1 LIEKTNELDQTPI
14 VAGTKLSH
22 YSTTNVLDSKL
33 RAVLDA
39 TPFPVAI
46 VDLEDNQIT
55 FWSQSAL
62 TLFGHTAPTAAEWY
76 EIAYPD
82 FGYRAEVVNRWKPF
96 LEMAKSS
103 RQTVNAGE
111 YKVTCRDGS
120 VRICELYASFL
131 ADNLIVTF
139 NDITE
144 RKQTEIALSENQS
157 ILSSLVNNIPDV
169 IYVKNMEGR
178 YLLMNETGLKFLGK
192 PSEEVIG
199 FTDTALF
206 PPEQAKLLIE
216 KDTQILMKVQPDNF
230 EEEVGAG
237 VRKRHFLTTKGIM
250 REGDGSISGL
260 FGISRDITDRKQIE
274 KELHQQKQFS
284 DDILNS
290 LPGIFYMLNQ
300 QGQFIRVNT
309 QFYQVSGYSKEEI
322 ESMSVRDFFEGADKD
337 LIVRR
342 MQDVFERGDSF
353 AEADFVTKSGK
364 KIPYYFT
371 GHRTHIND
379 KTYLIGIGSDI
390 TESKIVK
397 DELRFHSN
405 ILQSL
410 TEGIILVR
418 ISDGVIFFNNPQMD
432 HLFGYQPGE
441 LIGRYVSIL
450 NAHSDQSPEEVAEK
464 INAELRNKGTWNGD
478 IENIT
483 KDGKPFWCHVNI
495 STLDHPEYGEVW
507 VAVHEDISTR
517 KQVEQI
523 QAMHQLVLE
532 TTRDGFWLYDLNGY
546 LLEVNQAYANMTG
559 YTREELIGKN
569 ISQISAHSIT
579 PELVLARIEKA
590 IDHGLSYF
598 ETQHRH
604 KDGHFMD
611 FDVSIAYIP
620 EAKCLFSFM
629 RDISHRKEA
638 EKTTRI
644 AATAFETHEAIM
656 ITDANANIIRVN
668 QAFEDITGYSAEDVL
683 GKNPRMLSSG
693 HQGRDFYADMW
704 HQLLTKGAWTGE
716 ILDRRKNGQL
726 YPKWLTITAVKDSE
740 AKTSE
745 YVAIFSDITAR
756 KKAEEEIYSLAF
768 YDALTKLPNRRF
780 LLDRMQ
786 QALSV
791 SARSK
796 NYGALLFLDM
806 DRFKTL
812 NDTLGHDYG
821 DLFLIEIARRLQQ
834 CVREVDTVG
843 RIGGDEYVV
852 LIEEINLNAEE
863 SSRKI
868 ALVAEKIR
876 ASLSSP
882 YLIKESEYHSSPSVG
897 VSLYHGNQETVEAIL
912 KHADMA
918 MYQAKESGGNTVRF
932 FDPAMQ
938 LSVETRALLEADLR
952 HAVPAKQLLLYYQ
965 IQLDSELRPLGAE
978 ALLRWSHPVR
988 GMVSPMQ
995 FIPIAEESLLI
1006 LEIGHWVLESA
1017 CKQLA
1022 IWSKNEQTQQLMLA
1036 INVSAQ
1042 QFKRHDFV
1050 ETVTTLINIHQI
1062 NANYLKLELT
1072 ETVVLE
1078 DVTNV
1083 VSKMH
1088 ALKALGVRLSLDD
1101 FGTGYSSLSYLK
1113 QLPLD
1118 QIKIDQSFV
1127 RDMTTDPN
1135 DAVMVQTI
1143 INLAQN
1149 FRLNV
1154 IAEGVETQAQLNA
1167 LKKYGCMAYQ
1177 GYLFSKPVPIEE
1189 FEAIIKQI

>member
-1 LIEKTNELDQTPI
+1 MVSERASLTEKTNELDQARKN
-14 VAGTKLSH
+14 AGTELSH
-22 YSTTNVLDSKL
+22 YSTKEVLDSKL

-46 VDLEDNQIT
+46 VDLQDSNIK
-55 FWSQSAL
+55 FWSHSAL

-82 FGYRAEVVNRWKPF
+82 SDYRTDVVNRWKPF
-96 LEMAKSS
+96 LEKAQSS
-103 RQTVNAGE
+103 GRTVNTGE
-111 YKVTCRDGS
+111 YRITCRDGS
-120 VRICELYASFL
+120 VRICELYASFIE
-131 ADNLIVTF
+131 DNLIVTF

-144 RKQTEIALSENQS
+144 RKIAEN
-157 ILSSLVNNIPDV
+157 
-169 IYVKNMEGR
+169 E
-178 YLLMNETGLKFLGK
+178 LK
-192 PSEEVIG
+192 
-199 FTDTALF
+199 
-206 PPEQAKLLIE
+206 
-216 KDTQILMKVQPDNF
+216 
-230 EEEVGAG
+230 
-237 VRKRHFLTTKGIM
+237 
-250 REGDGSISGL
+250 
-260 FGISRDITDRKQIE
+260 
-274 KELHQQKQFS
+274 
-284 DDILNS
+284 
-290 LPGIFYMLNQ
+290 
-300 QGQFIRVNT
+300 
-309 QFYQVSGYSKEEI
+309 
-322 ESMSVRDFFEGADKD
+322 
-337 LIVRR
+337 
-342 MQDVFERGDSF
+342 
-353 AEADFVTKSGK
+353 
-364 KIPYYFT
+364 
-371 GHRTHIND
+371 
-379 KTYLIGIGSDI
+379 
-390 TESKIVK
+390 
-397 DELRFHSN
+397 FHSN

-418 ISDGVIFFNNPQMD
+418 SNDGVVFFNNPQMD

-441 LIGRYVSIL
+441 LIGKYVSIL
-450 NAHSDQSPEEVAEK
+450 NAPSEKSPEETAEK
-464 INAELRNKGTWNGD
+464 INAELRSKGSWNGD
-478 IENIT
+478 VENIT
-483 KDGKPFWCHVNI
+483 KDGKPFWSHVSI
-495 STLDHPEYGEVW
+495 STLDHSEYGKVW
-507 VAVHEDISTR
+507 VAVHEDISAR
-517 KQVEQI
+517 KQVEKI

-532 TTRDGFWLYDLNGY
+532 TTRDGFWLFDLKGY
-546 LLEVNQAYANMTG
+546 LLDVNQAYAIMTG

-569 ISQISAHSIT
+569 ISQISAQSIT

-590 IDHGLSYF
+590 IAHGLSYF

-604 KDGHFMD
+604 KDGHAMD

-638 EKTTRI
+638 EKITRI

-668 QAFEDITGYSAEDVL
+668 QAFQEITGYSIEDVI
-683 GKNPRMLSSG
+683 GKNPRILSSG
-693 HQGRDFYADMW
+693 RQDKEFYVKMW
-704 HQLLTKGAWTGE
+704 QQLLDKGSWLGE
-716 ILDRRKNGQL
+716 IWDKRKNGQI
-726 YPKWLTITAVKDSE
+726 YPKWMTITAVKNNE
-740 AKTSE
+740 GKTTE

-756 KKAEEEIYSLAF
+756 KKAEEEIYSLAY
-768 YDALTKLPNRRF
+768 YDTLTKLPNRRF
-780 LLDRMQ
+780 LLDRMH

-791 SARSK
+791 SARSQ

-834 CVREVDTVG
+834 CVREVDAVG

-868 ALVAEKIR
+868 ALIAEKIR

-882 YLIKESEYHSSPSVG
+882 YLIKESEYHSSPSLG
-897 VSLYHGNQETVEAIL
+897 VSLYRGNDESVETIL

-918 MYQAKESGGNTVRF
+918 MYQAKEAGGNTVRF

-938 LSVETRALLEADLR
+938 LAVETRSLLEADMR
-952 HAVPAKQLLLYYQ
+952 HAVPEKQLRLFYQ

-978 ALLRWSHPVR
+978 ALIRWIHPER
-988 GMVSPMQ
+988 GMVSPAQ
-995 FIPIAEESLLI
+995 FIPIAEESTLI
-1006 LEIGHWVLESA
+1006 LDIGNWVLETA

-1022 IWSKNEQTQQLMLA
+1022 LWGKRELTKGLILA
-1036 INVSAQ
+1036 VNVSAQ
-1042 QFKRHDFV
+1042 QFKRHDFLDI
-1050 ETVTTLINIHQI
+1050 VTTMVNVHNVNPYL
-1062 NANYLKLELT
+1062 LKLELT
-1072 ETVVLE
+1072 ETVVLS
-1078 DVTNV
+1078 DVADVIT
-1083 VSKMH
+1083 KMH

-1149 FRLNV
+1149 FRMNV
-1154 IAEGVETQAQLNA
+1154 IAEGVETEAQLKL
-1167 LKKYGCMAYQ
+1167 LKQNGCMAYQ

-1189 FEAIIKQI
+1189 FEALLLQC